1 MSPLLEI
8 VTDFIAS
15 ALGECIPGK
24 QRRQP
29 FPEGWEASL
38 GAVAAFAGVL
48 AFIFALALLVNAA
61 YPWNFTVKDYVSLI
75 GASVAVALLALGGRW
90 AGVRAP
96 KVTRRNLGLARCGR
110 GVATLA
116 LGMSFLAAVLAAFRL
131 IHGLL

>member
-1 MSPLLEI
+1 MSPFLEI

-15 ALGECIPGK
+15 ALGECIPGE
-24 QRRQP
+24 RRQQP

-61 YPWNFTVKDYVSLI
+61 HPWNFTVKDYVSLI

-110 GVATLA
+110 GAATLA
-116 LGMSFLAAVLAAFRL
+116 LGMSFLAAILAAFRL